1 MQPKNKYRVVIDTN
15 IFLQFLISKKV
26 LKLDDLIEKQELKV
40 LYCEELLNE
49 LLAVMHRPKLK
60 VFFVQKDTEKLM
72 AQLKIFG
79 SFSII
84 KNKVVACRDPKED
97 FLLSLGKQGKADYI
111 ITNNKDLLMLE
122 TFEQIKIVTLNEF
135 YNVIA

>member
-84 KNKVVACRDPKED
+84 KNKVC
-97 FLLSLGKQGKADYI
+97 S
-111 ITNNKDLLMLE
+111 MS
-122 TFEQIKIVTLNEF
+122 
-135 YNVIA
+135 